1 MSPRGVGAFGAGG
14 AGVEA
19 ARLWLTVVWMVKIK
33 AVLVSS
39 EAFHVSGGAGQ
50 GEGSSVN
57 FTGDDGVEMM
67 KVLVAVI
74 EVGGE
79 RAKEVHL
86 LKGVGKESR

>member
-1 MSPRGVGAFGAGG
+1 M
-14 AGVEA
+14 EA
-19 ARLWLTVVWMVKIK
+19 ARPWLMVVWMVKMK

-50 GEGSSVN
+50 GEDSSVT

-79 RAKEVHL
+79 RAKEVPL
-86 LKGVGKESR
+86 LKGGGKESS